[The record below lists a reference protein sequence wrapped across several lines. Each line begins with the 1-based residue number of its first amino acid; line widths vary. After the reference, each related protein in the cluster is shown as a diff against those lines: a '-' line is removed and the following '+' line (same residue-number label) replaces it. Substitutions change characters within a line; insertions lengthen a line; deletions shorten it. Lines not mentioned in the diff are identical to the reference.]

1 MRREGRGLVIQAGEV
16 AYIWASLL
24 GLHGLF
30 QAGSLGSV
38 GVARYYRQVRLIL
51 ERLERYPLKYL
62 ANILGHV
69 LRILVSCTIAPSIR
83 DIFKI
88 EIDSLP
94 SAAP

>member
-1 MRREGRGLVIQAGEV
+1 MRRGVVIQAGEV

-24 GLHGLF
+24 RLHGLF

-38 GVARYYRQVRLIL
+38 GVWLGITYRPVRLIL
-51 ERLERYPLKYL
+51 ERLERYPLKVSSE
-62 ANILGHV
+62 H
-69 LRILVSCTIAPSIR
+69 LRACLTDFSIVYDAPSIR

-88 EIDSLP
+88 EIDFLP